1 MGVRHLVW
9 MLLVAVLAGAEPPDA
24 VLGPREELGL
34 LEDFTADRQALWTA
48 ASGSNVGFTVT
59 AGYELPGVAETLLR
73 CEPVRRDP
81 TDREP
86 GHNWF
91 KVGRGDLPAGI
102 VPAECDGLIIVL
114 GSHRETKWWIQ
125 LVLTL
130 ADGRSYSTVVADASF
145 PAGRMV
151 QFELPLEVFR
161 SADREP
167 LTAAL
172 AAGLSGISLVTST
185 PGCAFYVDRI
195 GVYRQERLTG
205 WLDVTTNQPEH
216 HLFEPGEPVRLTFT
230 LGGTPPP
237 GTAGFRYQIGD
248 WTGTATDGG
257 TVPLGDANEQT
268 VDATPATHGYYEV
281 TAFWIDADGAAR
293 SPRSCIRAEG
303 TVPTGLATFAVLP
316 TSIEA
321 NLARFREV
329 GQRAYYG
336 LHGDF
341 LGLADRCGL
350 AWRFGYTGWKWLEPE
365 RPARAGGPAPWAA
378 AAIERGPEP
387 AYRFHLLPMRPNL
400 RGEIPAWALREGPE
414 APPFSEWDDYLAMLR
429 DAVRVERA
437 RYPHQQPRLYGGA
450 WELNLNMPPYVS
462 QQPEF
467 SPEQVVELFRRTREV
482 VKAEDPDGLLLGPCP
497 SVLDLAWF
505 ETVFRAGVLGY
516 LDGIETHGY
525 VESAYHPEENDF
537 AGKLAGLR
545 ALMRRYN
552 HGRELPIYITEAGYR
567 GMLGGGHE
575 YGEQAKRMVRTA
587 IVCQGE
593 GVQAFLAFFGID
605 YDRHDCFG
613 FLFNKDVDGNPWS
626 TRRCSPKPLVNA
638 MAACSLALEGATP
651 RGRAAGLDD
660 DLWVYR
666 FTRDGR
672 SVTAAWTIGPSQPV
686 RLPAAGEAEVMDF
699 LGHRRPVEVMNGTV
713 ELVVGDAPQ
722 YLLCAGP
729 D

>member
-1 MGVRHLVW
+1 MGARHLVW
-9 MLLVAVLAGAEPPDA
+9 LVWVAAVAGAEPA
-24 VLGPREELGL
+24 EVVLGPREELGL

-48 ASGSNVGFTVT
+48 AAGSNVGFTVA

-73 CEPVRRDP
+73 CEPIRRDQ

-91 KVGRGDLPAGI
+91 SVGRGDLPAGI
-102 VPAECDGLIIVL
+102 VPPECDGLTIVL

-125 LVLTL
+125 LVLKL
-130 ADGRSYSTVVADASF
+130 ADGRAFSTVVADASF

-151 QFELPLEVFR
+151 PFVLPLESFR
-161 SADREP
+161 SAEGEP

-172 AAGLSGISLVTST
+172 AAGLRGISLVTST
-185 PGCAFYVDRI
+185 PGCALYVDRI
-195 GVYRQERLTG
+195 GTYRQERLTG
-205 WLDVTTNQPEH
+205 WLEVNTNQPEH

-230 LGGTPPP
+230 SRGTPPP
-237 GTAGFRYQIGD
+237 GTAGFRYQISD
-248 WTGTATDGG
+248 WSGTTIDGG
-257 TVPLGDANEQT
+257 HVPPAAEQT

-281 TAFWIDADGAAR
+281 TAFWTDADGDDLSA
-293 SPRSCIRAEG
+293 RSCIRAEG

-316 TSIEA
+316 TTIEA

-350 AWRFGYTGWKWLEPE
+350 AWRFGYTGWRWLEPE
-365 RPARAGGPAPWAA
+365 RPVRDGGVAPWAA
-378 AAIERGPEP
+378 AAMERGPEP
-387 AYRFHLLPMRPNL
+387 EHRFHILPMRPNL
-400 RGEIPAWALREGPE
+400 RGEIPAWAQRVGPE
-414 APPFSEWDDYLAMLR
+414 APPFGDWDDYLAMLR

-437 RYPHQQPRLYGGA
+437 RYPHQRPRLYGGA
-450 WELNLNMPPYVS
+450 WELNLNMPPYIS

-467 SPEQVVELFRRTREV
+467 TPAQVVELFRRTREV
-482 VKAEDPDGLLLGPCP
+482 IAAEDPDGLLLGPCP
-497 SVLDLAWF
+497 SVLDLTWF
-505 ETVFRAGVLGY
+505 ETVFRAGVLDY

-537 AGKLAGLR
+537 PGKLAGLR
-545 ALMRRYN
+545 ALMRQYS

-567 GMLGGGHE
+567 GMLGAGHE
-575 YGEQAKRMVRTA
+575 YREQAKRLVRTA
-587 IVCQGE
+587 IICQGE

-605 YDRHDCFG
+605 YDHHDCFG
-613 FLFNKDVDGNPWS
+613 FLFNKDVDGNPWA

-651 RGRAAGLDD
+651 RGREAGLADD
-660 DLWVYR
+660 VWAYR
-666 FTRDGR
+666 FDRQGGAVR
-672 SVTAAWTIGPSQPV
+672 AVWTTGAPRPV
-686 RLPAAGEAEVMDF
+686 RLAAEGEAEVMDF
-699 LGHRRPVEVMNGTV
+699 LGHRRAVAVVDGSV
-713 ELVVGDAPQ
+713 ELVVDDAPR
-722 YLLCAGP
+722 YLLCSGP
-729 D
+729 N